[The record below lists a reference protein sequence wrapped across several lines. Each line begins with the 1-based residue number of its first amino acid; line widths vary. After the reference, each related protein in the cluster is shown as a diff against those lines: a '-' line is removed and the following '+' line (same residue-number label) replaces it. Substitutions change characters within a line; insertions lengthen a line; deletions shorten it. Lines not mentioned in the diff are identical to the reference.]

1 MMKTRK
7 GHNVYPITVAQK
19 FPFVLCKVLS
29 EYGSTQYRY
38 KPDNRHGA

>member
-7 GHNVYPITVAQK
+7 GHNVYPITVAQ
-19 FPFVLCKVLS
+19 KVLS

>member
-7 GHNVYPITVAQK
+7 GHNVYPITVAQNS
-19 FPFVLCKVLS
+19 FVLCKVLS